1 MHNGH
6 LGATISILFDK
17 RPVGSDA
24 WNDLSPSAEGEEE
37 ETGATVACLPLPFH
51 FVLVFSPSSV
61 ILQIKKK

>member
-51 FVLVFSPSSV
+51 LCPGVFAS
-61 ILQIKKK
+61 QCYFAD